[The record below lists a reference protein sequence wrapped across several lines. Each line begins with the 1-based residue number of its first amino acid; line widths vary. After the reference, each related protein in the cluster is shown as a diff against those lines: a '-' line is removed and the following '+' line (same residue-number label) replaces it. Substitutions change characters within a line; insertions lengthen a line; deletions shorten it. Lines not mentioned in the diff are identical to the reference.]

1 MYFQH
6 TIQEWSFQSII
17 QIIWPLCSR
26 TSQWLLSSLRVK
38 MKALVARGAA
48 GSPHNLPQAPPPS
61 TPSHR
66 PFIRGLS
73 IIAHPTVT
81 TLPSPSCCD
90 CFSPRVHTPPRAV
103 SWELRHK
110 NLMDNRALL
119 PEGNIWGR
127 KWHFILNWTI
137 ILNWNFP
144 RRHRALMIWNSIV
157 KCLVHRQM
165 GQGKWLRI
173 NFLIPKILTHKEDI
187 KSPEESRWKERGF
200 REEHF
205 PEGKRESGYASNSP

>member
-1 MYFQH
+1 MVLPKH
-6 TIQEWSFQSII
+6 NSDHMTS
-17 QIIWPLCSR
+17 LLR

-38 MKALVARGAA
+38 MKALVPRGAA
-48 GSPHNLPQAPPPS
+48 GSPHNLPQAPQPC

-73 IIAHPTVT
+73 ITAHPTVS

-119 PEGNIWGR
+119 PEGNIWGEEMALYI
-127 KWHFILNWTI
+127 KLNHYTK
-137 ILNWNFP
+137 LEFP
-144 RRHRALMIWNSIV
+144 SEAPSFNDMKFHSEVPGA
-157 KCLVHRQM
+157 
-165 GQGKWLRI
+165 
-173 NFLIPKILTHKEDI
+173 
-187 KSPEESRWKERGF
+187 
-200 REEHF
+200 
-205 PEGKRESGYASNSP
+205 